1 MQADR
6 RREANREA
14 STDWVV
20 RDNRNR
26 MALKTSSFLILGL
39 VRGGVTSGY
48 AIKRFIGEQR
58 MSAFWATTLAQIY
71 PELAQLEDAG
81 YLTHREDP
89 HGARPRRAY
98 ALTPKGER
106 ALLSW
111 LRRSRVP
118 AMELRDEGLLR
129 LAFADHLP
137 RQDALALV
145 ERLRVRSEETER
157 EFREQIIPIGEAL
170 RAAGLRFPVVVGQL
184 GADYQ
189 SWAAQRLRQLEAE
202 LRDEQQD

>member
-1 MQADR
+1 
-6 RREANREA
+6 
-14 STDWVV
+14 
-20 RDNRNR
+20 
-26 MALKTSSFLILGL
+26 MALRTSSYLILGL

-48 AIKRFIGEQR
+48 AIRRFIEHQR
-58 MSAFWATTLAQIY
+58 MSVFWATTLAQIY

-81 YLTHREDP
+81 YLAHRDDP
-89 HGARPRRAY
+89 HGARQRRAY
-98 ALTPKGER
+98 ALTAKGER

-137 RQDALALV
+137 REDALALV
-145 ERLRVRSEETER
+145 ERLRVRAEQAER
-157 EFREQIIPIGEAL
+157 EFREQILPVGEAL

-189 SWAAQRLRQLEAE
+189 AWAAERLRALEAE
-202 LRDEQQD
+202 LRAET